1 MKDRNHSAYTPNMD
15 VPSEHKR
22 KSRAIPTLILTLLLP
37 PLGIMLMWRKGI
49 FRMRGRAVISL
60 LATIEM
66 AIIFAAMMP
75 ETKLVSVQ
83 PVPAVP
89 AAATSAPTDTVIT
102 ALSNIDQLLADQQAQ
117 AQANMPAEDTQG
129 ASEEEMAEAAAR
141 AAEQQAIL
149 NTIVYSVYNNA
160 RLYHAMEEC
169 GPQTNRRQLTV
180 QQAIYEGLGVC
191 PNCNPP
197 AYTAASG

>member
-1 MKDRNHSAYTPNMD
+1 MKDRNNSAYTPNMD

-22 KSRAIPTLILTLLLP
+22 KSRAVPTLLLTLLVP
-37 PLGIMLMWRKGI
+37 PLGILLMWRRGI
-49 FRMRGRAVISL
+49 FRMRGRAIISL

-66 AIIFAAMMP
+66 AIIFAAVMP

-102 ALSNIDQLLADQQAQ
+102 ALSNIDQLLAEQQAQ
-117 AQANMPAEDTQG
+117 AQANMPTEEVQSATAE
-129 ASEEEMAEAAAR
+129 EIAEAAAF

-149 NTIVYSVYNNA
+149 NTVVYSVYNNA
-160 RLYHAMEEC
+160 RLYHAVEEC
-169 GPQTNRRQLTV
+169 GTQTNRRQLTV
-180 QQAIYEGLGVC
+180 QQALSEGLGVC

-197 AYTAASG
+197 IYKSTMD

>member
-15 VPSEHKR
+15 VPTEHKR
-22 KSRAIPTLILTLLLP
+22 KNRAIPTLLLTLLLP
-37 PLGIMLMWRKGI
+37 PLGILLMWRKGI

-75 ETKLVSVQ
+75 DAKLVSVQ
-83 PVPAVP
+83 PVPMVP

-102 ALSNIDQLLADQQAQ
+102 ALSHIDQLLADQQAQ
-117 AQANMPAEDTQG
+117 AQANMPAEEEQT
-129 ASEEEMAEAAAR
+129 ATEEEIAKAAAR
-141 AAEQQAIL
+141 AAELQAIL
-149 NTIVYSVYNNA
+149 TPIVYSVYNNA
-160 RLYHAMEEC
+160 RLYHAVEEC
-169 GPQTNRRQLTV
+169 GTQTNRRQLTV
-180 QQAIYEGLGVC
+180 QQAISEGLGVC

-197 AYTAASG
+197 VYMGASG